1 MAQVIIVSNRL
12 PVSVK
17 KENGR
22 LIFSQ
27 SLGGLA
33 TGLSSYVKAK
43 RGSIW
48 IGWPGI
54 ASDELS
60 SVERQIIA
68 DELAKDSYFPVFL
81 TQNQIDK
88 FYNGYSNSLLWPLF
102 HSLPV
107 RSVNGPKQQEWW
119 EAYRAVNRQ
128 YAEVVDTLAD
138 PTSRIW
144 IHDYLLMLL
153 PGMVKSTKDLA
164 HIGFFLHIPFPT
176 AKRFSRLAQANQL
189 IKGLLAADLIGF
201 HTSSYLKNFTK
212 TVESMSAGE
221 VGEGQIEVGNHITK
235 LAEFPMGID
244 YDKFAEASKLSDV
257 KATAKFYKKKYKG
270 KKVIVS
276 VDRLDPSKGLVERLK
291 AYKQFLDEH
300 PSSIGKVVFVMVA
313 APSRTDLARYRN
325 LGRRLDKLAEEIN
338 EELAVG
344 KWRPIEYINEG
355 MPFEGVS
362 ALFQIADVAFIA
374 PLRDGMNLTAK
385 EFVASNKAGGA
396 LILSDTAGAAE
407 ELQDALI
414 VDPTN
419 QQNVA
424 DTLNQALNMR
434 RRELKGR
441 IRRMRKVLSNNT
453 VQSWAKGFIDTL
465 QQPLPGT
472 PSITHTLNKNHQTQ
486 LLNNFKVTK
495 KRLFL
500 LDYDGSLVPFS
511 EDYEGAKPKQS
522 LIDLL
527 SNLSSNPHNEV
538 VVISGREAEELEHW
552 FGKLPISL
560 VAEHGAATKKSGQK
574 WKTIEKADNT
584 WKQLLLPSLVKFAD
598 TTPGASV
605 EVKPHSL
612 VWHYRAASIYHAQKN
627 IVVIKQALRP
637 TLKREGL
644 ELLQGN
650 KVLEI
655 KNPKVDKGEAAQIWL
670 KKPYDFILAI
680 GDDVTDESLFAVL
693 PDDTYGIKIGRGS
706 THAPYRL
713 ASYKEV
719 LSLLRRLASQS

>member
-33 TGLSSYVKAK
+33 TGLSSYVKGK
-43 RGSIW
+43 RDSIW

-54 ASDELS
+54 ASDNLTKDEQ
-60 SVERQIIA
+60 QIIA
-68 DELAKDSYFPVFL
+68 DELSKDSYFPVFL
-81 TQNQIDK
+81 TQKQINN

-102 HSLPV
+102 HGLPV
-107 RSVNGPKQQEWW
+107 RSVDGDKQLDWW
-119 EAYRAVNRQ
+119 NAYRSVNRQ
-128 YAEVVDTLAD
+128 FAEVVDTLAD

-153 PGMVKSTKDLA
+153 PGMVKANKELA
-164 HIGFFLHIPFPT
+164 HIGFFLHIPFPS
-176 AKRFSRLAQANQL
+176 AKRFNRLTQANQV

-201 HTSSYLKNFTK
+201 HTSLYLNNFTK
-212 TVESMSAGE
+212 TVELMSAGE
-221 VGEGQIEVGNHITK
+221 VSEGQVKVGDHIAK
-235 LAEFPMGID
+235 LSEFPMGID
-244 YDKFAEASKLSDV
+244 YDRFAEASKLSDV
-257 KATAKFYKKKYKG
+257 KATASFYKKKYKG

-276 VDRLDPSKGLVERLK
+276 VDRLDPSKGLIERLK

-300 PSSIGKVVFVMVA
+300 PSYIGKVVFVMVA

-325 LGRRLDKLAEEIN
+325 LSRRLGKLAEEIN
-338 EELAVG
+338 EELSVG
-344 KWRPIEYINEG
+344 KWQPIEYINEG

-407 ELQDALI
+407 ELKDALI
-414 VDPTN
+414 VNPTN
-419 QQNVA
+419 QQDVA
-424 DTLNQALNMR
+424 DTLYQALNMG

-453 VQSWAKGFIDTL
+453 VHSWAKGFIDTL

-472 PSITHTLNKNHQTQ
+472 PSITRTLNPNHQNK
-486 LLNNFKVTK
+486 LINKFKVSR
-495 KRLFL
+495 KRLLL

-511 EDYEGAKPKQS
+511 EDYESARPKQG

-527 SNLSSNPHNEV
+527 NNLSSNPNNDV
-538 VVISGREAEELEHW
+538 VVISGREADELEKW
-552 FGKLPISL
+552 FGDLPINL
-560 VAEHGAATKKSGQK
+560 VAEHGAAIKKNGQK
-574 WKTIEKADNT
+574 WKTIEKADNS
-584 WKQLLLPSLVKFAD
+584 WKQLLLPSLIKYAD
-598 TTPGASV
+598 MTPGASV

-627 IVVIKQALRP
+627 IVIIKQALRP
-637 TLKREGL
+637 ILKREGL

-650 KVLEI
+650 KILEI
-655 KNPKVDKGEAAQIWL
+655 KNPKVGKGEAAQIWL
-670 KKPYDFILAI
+670 KNSYEFVLAI
-680 GDDVTDESLFAVL
+680 GDDVTDENLFAVL
-693 PDDTYGIKIGRGS
+693 PGDAYGIKVGRGL

-713 ASYKEV
+713 ASYKEI
-719 LSLLRRLASQS
+719 LSLLRRLS